1 MRSIS
6 ANGLA
11 TLAQRLGNEPIM
23 IVEVD
28 WRDGVQPKQYAD
40 RTITLPDGT
49 VIPGAIIQIGNLD
62 DAIDVTTWNNSSKQ
76 IEVTLDDTDGSIKAL
91 FDSYDITKRTVRLY
105 QWFTGLA
112 WSDRFVTFVG
122 LINSP
127 VSWSERD
134 RTVKITVL
142 SQIED
147 LECGFSAEEGN
158 FPYIPADLV
167 GKAWPQVFGLV
178 YDYPA
183 LSLGA
188 AVEGTLLQGVGI
200 VTEYGT
206 NTALNGAQPAYDP
219 KSLAKLAQETIHAGF
234 LLSVSFCWDFV
245 DAATSQ
251 KYLNQANAIY
261 AQIGQQEAGMVRA
274 AACAQEKRVQQ
285 YDRAHQL
292 LLGSGANP
300 VQILGGEDFPQ
311 NQTVTLDIKGAL
323 FTGHFEGEW
332 FYIES
337 SNDPTATL
345 AIENAWYNEWLDY
358 SLNRDASRLPAG
370 RVVEPRPLRGPR
382 SVRLVLRRFRQSL
395 HRHLRCDHDYHAER
409 ADACDPLHPQAVLGG
424 RRARRSSCTRGS
436 PTSPRS
442 RRAPCWPSKPI
453 APTTAHGNWSC

>member
-40 RTITLPDGT
+40 RTITPDGT

-76 IEVTLDDTDGSIKAL
+76 IEVTLDDTDGSIKDL

-178 YDYPA
+178 YDYLWHADCMTWINVLLP
-183 LSLGA
+183 GKT
-188 AVEGTLLQGVGI
+188 EETLR
-200 VTEYGT
+200 
-206 NTALNGAQPAYDP
+206 YD
-219 KSLAKLAQETIHAGF
+219 
-234 LLSVSFCWDFV
+234 
-245 DAATSQ
+245 
-251 KYLNQANAIY
+251 
-261 AQIGQQEAGMVRA
+261 QQ
-274 AACAQEKRVQQ
+274 
-285 YDRAHQL
+285 
-292 LLGSGANP
+292 
-300 VQILGGEDFPQ
+300 
-311 NQTVTLDIKGAL
+311 
-323 FTGHFEGEW
+323 
-332 FYIES
+332 
-337 SNDPTATL
+337 
-345 AIENAWYNEWLDY
+345 
-358 SLNRDASRLPAG
+358 
-370 RVVEPRPLRGPR
+370 
-382 SVRLVLRRFRQSL
+382 
-395 HRHLRCDHDYHAER
+395 
-409 ADACDPLHPQAVLGG
+409 
-424 RRARRSSCTRGS
+424 
-436 PTSPRS
+436 
-442 RRAPCWPSKPI
+442 
-453 APTTAHGNWSC
+453 